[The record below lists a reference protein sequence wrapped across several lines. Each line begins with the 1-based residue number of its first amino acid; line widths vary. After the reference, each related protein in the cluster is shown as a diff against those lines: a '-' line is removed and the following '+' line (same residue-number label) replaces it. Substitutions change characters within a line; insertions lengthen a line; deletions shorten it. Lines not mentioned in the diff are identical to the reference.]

1 MSWKVKISSVA
12 EKYYKTLDKKLRRR
26 IKESTLSLSQ
36 YENPLEHSQ
45 VKGLTADLK
54 GFYRLRVGKY
64 RIIFALLE
72 KKELLLWLTYSRE
85 GKHIKHLAQSI

>member
-26 IKESTLSLSQ
+26 IKESTLLLSP

-45 VKGLTADLK
+45 VKALTGDLK

-64 RIIFALLE
+64 RVIFAVLE
-72 KKELLLWLTYSRE
+72 KERIIAVVNIFPR
-85 GKHIKHLAQSI
+85 GKAY